1 MDLAKPKLCV
11 GEVFSAGAARRAELS
26 TSNMAGPCRSWV
38 FLVPLF
44 PGLPLPCTRLGRKPP
59 PTHTHPDFSVS
70 RENNAF
76 EVGVKLSLWA
86 FSFRQPAWRAVAGLT
101 LYLCL

>member
-11 GEVFSAGAARRAELS
+11 GEVFPGLGQLS
-26 TSNMAGPCRSWV
+26 TSNMAGPRRSWV

-59 PTHTHPDFSVS
+59 PHTHPDFSVS

-76 EVGVKLSLWA
+76 EVGVKFSLWA